1 MAGRKKTRQNLSA
14 NPITI
19 AAFGPAAASLLKE
32 LDQCLK
38 APKTW
43 SHDYGVKLIAE
54 PKARGLWQPDRERS
68 PYPSLFTLS

>member
-43 SHDYGVKLIAE
+43 SHDYGVKLI
-54 PKARGLWQPDRERS
+54 
-68 PYPSLFTLS
+68 T